1 MKLLLD
7 ENLPKRLKQELKGHD
22 VYSVS
27 DMGWNGKKNGE
38 LLLLMTQHQ
47 FHALITFDKNL
58 QHQQNFKKYDVLVL
72 VLNAQDNT
80 FLTLSRLVPKLL
92 DFLIDFPTSGII
104 EIKEE

>member
-1 MKLLLD
+1 
-7 ENLPKRLKQELKGHD
+7 
-22 VYSVS
+22 
-27 DMGWNGKKNGE
+27 
-38 LLLLMTQHQ
+38 MTQHQ

-104 EIKEE
+104 